1 MMTSA
6 VCTAWNDEISNKV
19 DELCLETHE
28 NMSGYI
34 VFESGEYNGMV
45 IIALTV
51 WIFRSEKVN
60 TENEPLFSEGI
71 LMRTN

>member
-34 VFESGEYNGMV
+34 VFESGEYKWDGDHSTHRLD
-45 IIALTV
+45 IQ
-51 WIFRSEKVN
+51 K
-60 TENEPLFSEGI
+60 
-71 LMRTN
+71 